1 MTTERSIGP
10 HECSL
15 PPPRCRPGISPAP
28 APLVLL
34 LGDSVWYVVAEAV
47 MIGGGDDRDVR
58 DVNDATERRD
68 REQRRDTHAQSTD
81 RSQT

>member
-1 MTTERSIGP
+1 
-10 HECSL
+10 
-15 PPPRCRPGISPAP
+15 
-28 APLVLL
+28 
-34 LGDSVWYVVAEAV
+34 